1 MTTYIG
7 DSSELSYSPSY
18 SVRPH
23 PSNNMVA
30 SPETS
35 NPASAQVGRATNNV
49 TTPIPSSKLLERLQ
63 DKVQK
68 FPTRAD
74 LKRAIELRIK
84 NLEAGKTTDQYLVFK
99 PVTEVNIN
107 NIDRHHVIGRNI
119 RVTYCK
125 DLQTLILKVPTFV
138 HESAHGEFASKIV
151 IRSALMGLERE
162 LAFCGATRYQG
173 RDAEKEANS
182 AYKPRSLR
190 PLKTDW
196 PTIVLESGV
205 SESLP
210 QLRTDVSWWL
220 SNSGGDVKIVLIFS
234 VTTTTRTIH
243 IEKWENTPAP
253 VTRPHTRLTPSGT
266 LVPTSI
272 QQIDISPSGVQGSP
286 LILHFDK
293 IFLRLPNPHATPA
306 EHDLIFTA
314 QDLQTYATDLW
325 NGAQ

>member
-1 MTTYIG
+1 MI
-7 DSSELSYSPSY
+7 
-18 SVRPH
+18 
-23 PSNNMVA
+23 A

-35 NPASAQVGRATNNV
+35 NPASAQVGRATKNA

-63 DKVQK
+63 DEVQK
-68 FPTRAD
+68 YPTKAD
-74 LKRAIELRIK
+74 LKRAIELRVK
-84 NLEAGKTTDQYLVFK
+84 DLEAGKTTNQYLVFK
-99 PVTEVNIN
+99 PVTEVNVN
-107 NIDRHHVIGRNI
+107 TIDRHHVIGRNI

-138 HESAHGEFASKIV
+138 HESAHVDFAHKITT
-151 IRSALMGLERE
+151 RTDRMGLERE
-162 LAFCGATRYQG
+162 LAGCGATRYQG
-173 RDAEKEANS
+173 RDVEKEADS
-182 AYKPRSLR
+182 SYKPRSLR

-210 QLRTDVSWWL
+210 QLRTDASWWL
-220 SNSGGDVKIVLIFS
+220 RNSGGDVKIVLIFS
-234 VTTTTRTIH
+234 VKRTTRTIH
-243 IEKWENTPAP
+243 IEKWENVPAP
-253 VTRPHTRLTPSGT
+253 VTRPHTRLTPPGM

-272 QQIDISPSGVQGSP
+272 QQIDISPNGVQGSP
-286 LILHFDK
+286 LILHFDR
-293 IFLRLPNPHATPA
+293 IFLRLPNPNAVPA

>member
-1 MTTYIG
+1 
-7 DSSELSYSPSY
+7 
-18 SVRPH
+18 
-23 PSNNMVA
+23 MVA

-35 NPASAQVGRATNNV
+35 NPASAQVGRATKNAI
-49 TTPIPSSKLLERLQ
+49 TPIPSSKLLERLQ
-63 DKVQK
+63 DEVQK
-68 FPTRAD
+68 YPTKAD
-74 LKRAIELRIK
+74 LKRAIELRVK
-84 NLEAGKTTDQYLVFK
+84 DLEAGKTTNQYLVFK
-99 PVTEVNIN
+99 PVTEANVNI
-107 NIDRHHVIGRNI
+107 IDRHHVIGNI

-125 DLQTLILKVPTFV
+125 DLQTLILKVPTFE

-173 RDAEKEANS
+173 DNVDKEADS

-196 PTIVLESGV
+196 PTIVLEGGV
-205 SESLP
+205 SESLLE
-210 QLRTDVSWWL
+210 LRTDASWWL

-234 VTTTTRTIH
+234 VKVTTRTIH
-243 IEKWENTPAP
+243 IEKWENVPAL
-253 VTRPHTRLTPSGT
+253 VTRRHTRSTPQGT

-272 QQIDISPSGVQGSP
+272 QEIDISPNGVQGSP

-293 IFLRLPNPHATPA
+293 IFLRLPNPHAIPA